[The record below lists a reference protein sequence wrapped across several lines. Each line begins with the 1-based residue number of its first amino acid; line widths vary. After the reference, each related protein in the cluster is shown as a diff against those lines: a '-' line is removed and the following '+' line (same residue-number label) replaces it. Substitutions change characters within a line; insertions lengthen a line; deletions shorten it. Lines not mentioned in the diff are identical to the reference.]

1 MREERIVKLVAVAS
15 RLVPACLVFVAFAAC
30 QERPTTVSGTITL
43 DGRPLAV
50 GSDARGTVTFH
61 PANDQ
66 GTMSIGLIDTTGHYN
81 LATGGSRIV
90 APGKYDVSVSVVRLL
105 PKVEDVEQGTELV
118 TPAKYVTAHSSGL
131 QADVTPATENRLS
144 FNLVSNADDEEVLAL
159 EPAADMPQ
167 AFDSQPKTESS
178 DSKGESK

>member
-1 MREERIVKLVAVAS
+1 MRPDRFINRIAFAS
-15 RLVPACLVFVAFAAC
+15 RLVPACLVFALSTGC

-61 PANDQ
+61 PANGQ
-66 GTMSIGLIDTTGHYN
+66 GTMSIGLIDSTGHFN
-81 LATGGSRIV
+81 LATGGSRLV

-118 TPAKYVTAHSSGL
+118 TPAKYVTAHESGL
-131 QADVTPATENRLS
+131 QAEVTPATENQLS
-144 FNLVSNADDEEVLAL
+144 FNLSSNADDKSEVAS
-159 EPAADMPQ
+159 EQPAETSQADE
-167 AFDSQPKTESS
+167 SQITTETAE
-178 DSKGESK
+178 DK